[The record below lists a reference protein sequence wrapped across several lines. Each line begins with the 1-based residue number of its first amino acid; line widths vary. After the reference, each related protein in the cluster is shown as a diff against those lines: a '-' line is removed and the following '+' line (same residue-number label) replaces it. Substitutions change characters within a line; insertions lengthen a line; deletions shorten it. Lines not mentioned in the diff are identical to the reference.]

1 MSPAPKLRLAISSA
15 LWPNRIASA
24 MRLVARNVSSL
35 SLRTPHRCSS
45 PFIGELPTFAQL
57 GDKMGRELL
66 GRQGQGLSL
75 IGRNISPN
83 EKTGGA
89 HHFGVGQERSTAA
102 CVQFIPYVHGEVKL
116 RRRKDVSAHR
126 SRRGATD
133 FEDLS

>member
-1 MSPAPKLRLAISSA
+1 
-15 LWPNRIASA
+15 
-24 MRLVARNVSSL
+24 
-35 SLRTPHRCSS
+35 
-45 PFIGELPTFAQL
+45 
-57 GDKMGRELL
+57 MGRELL

-75 IGRNISPN
+75 VGRNISPN

-133 FEDLS
+133 FEDLSLYDGIGIIFFSDLVSAILLDLFDNTVGNQYFDARQ